1 MKRLLILGLIVG
13 PVMLMG
19 QKKDDII
26 AIQRDLANL
35 EDKVSQL
42 QKLQDDK
49 FTALQS
55 MLQQAVDNSNKVAA
69 GLATLQKEIDSKLND
84 QQTKLVA
91 PVATLGTKVDQMADD
106 FRSVSVN
113 VADLLHRMD
122 AVNTK
127 LDDISNAIRTI
138 GNPPQAPGAPTGA
151 TGGTGLQPSPQV
163 PAESAETMWDNAFRD
178 YQTGKQDL
186 AMQEFNNIVKT
197 YPGTDAAANAQY
209 YIGYMYYT
217 ANQYE
222 DAVKAFDVLLSF
234 NENSRTQ
241 DGLYYKA
248 VSLQKAEHRTL
259 AAAAYREF
267 LSKYPTNEHAA
278 QARKNLHALGMST
291 PGSAK
296 RRP

>member
-1 MKRLLILGLIVG
+1 MKRLLIFGLVFG

-42 QKLQDDK
+42 QKDQNDK
-49 FTALQS
+49 MAALQS
-55 MLQQAVDNSNKVAA
+55 MLQQAVDASSKVAA
-69 GLATLQKEIDSKLND
+69 GLTTLQKEIDSKLND

-91 PVATLGTKVDQMADD
+91 PLATMGTKVDQMADD
-106 FRSVSVN
+106 FRSVSVT
-113 VADLLHRMD
+113 VADLARRMD
-122 AVNTK
+122 SINTK
-127 LDDISNAIRTI
+127 LDDLSNLMRTI
-138 GNPPQAPGAPTGA
+138 PPPAPAGA
-151 TGGTGLQPSPQV
+151 TGAAGVAVPQTSPQV
-163 PAESAETMWDNAFRD
+163 PPESAETMWDNAFRD

-186 AMQEFNNIVKT
+186 AMQEFNSIVKT

-217 ANQYE
+217 ASQYE

-259 AAAAYREF
+259 AAAAYKEF

-278 QARKNLHALGMST
+278 QARKNLHALGMSA